1 MGLVSFLGDV
11 ATQIFSGVA
20 SNIATQPTGA
30 VSGPI
35 AAAQRQVQTPTAR
48 ELVQFSGVGGGGA
61 MVPVIIQQIQ
71 AAGGSASRIA
81 GGRWLATAPNGDVQL
96 FTSEGKPVRA
106 SEILTAGQRLPGGA
120 TIVSIRQNGALIGI
134 TKRRS
139 RRRFAGEIKRAKD
152 AIKGARQLTEL
163 CKPPRRKS

>member
-1 MGLVSFLGDV
+1 MGLATFLGNL
-11 ATQIFSGVA
+11 ATQVFSGVTA
-20 SNIATQPTGA
+20 NLATQPSGA
-30 VSGPI
+30 AGGAI
-35 AAAQRQVQTPTAR
+35 AVAQQQVQTATAR
-48 ELVQFSGVGGGGA
+48 ELVQFSGVGGNG
-61 MVPVIIQQIQ
+61 MVPIIIQQIQ

-81 GGRWLATAPNGDVQL
+81 GGRWMATAPNGDVQL
-96 FTSEGKPVRA
+96 FTSEGKPVRP

-120 TIVSIRQNGALIGI
+120 LIVSIRQNGALIGI

-163 CKPPRRKS
+163 CKPPRKKS